1 MPGSSWHEDFFEK
14 LVEASKRAGDPRLA
28 TATLHRRKKIASYE
42 HPQLQWIECVF
53 DSNRVSGNAD
63 SQVLVVECA
72 LKRGTELDSAA
83 LKQEFANAGITGD
96 LQIDADVLFAQYRWG
111 FGRDAAFPVN
121 DRRRVDE
128 AAHWTIGVL
137 KLLFDHLDR
146 RREVIASSALVA
158 SSSDSPPD
166 FALAIEQYLEDILVS
181 QWESLAWAGCL
192 EYLGRQ
198 IPCGTLGRI
207 DILARDRNTGDF
219 VVIELKRD
227 QTDDEVIGQLSR
239 YMGWVVEHRAAQ
251 TGVAVRGIV
260 VVHELTPRLRA
271 AALAHSNLEIYT
283 YEVTV
288 ALSRVP
294 VRKQNA
300 EDC

>member
-1 MPGSSWHEDFFEK
+1 MPNSWQEDFFEK

-28 TATLHRRKKIASYE
+28 TATLHRRKKTASYE

-53 DSNRVSGNAD
+53 DSNRVSGNED

-72 LKRGTELDSAA
+72 PKRGTEIDSAA
-83 LKQEFANAGITGD
+83 LKREFANAGLTGD
-96 LQIDADVLFAQYRWG
+96 LQIDTDVLFAQYRWG
-111 FGRDAAFPVN
+111 YGRDAVFPV
-121 DRRRVDE
+121 DDQRRVDE

-146 RREVIASSALVA
+146 RREVIAPPTSIA
-158 SSSDSPPD
+158 SSPDSLPD

-181 QWESLAWAGCL
+181 QWESLAWAECL

-239 YMGWVVEHRAAQ
+239 YMGWVIEHRATQA
-251 TGVAVRGIV
+251 GVGVRGIV

-271 AALAHSNLEIYT
+271 AALAHKNLEIYK

-288 ALSRVP
+288 ALSP
-294 VRKQNA
+294 IQIRK
-300 EDC
+300 

>member
-1 MPGSSWHEDFFEK
+1 MPSSWQEDFFEK
-14 LVEASKRAGDPRLA
+14 LVEASKQAGDPRLA
-28 TATLHRRKKIASYE
+28 TATLHRRKKTASFE

-53 DSNRVSGNAD
+53 DSNRVSGNED

-72 LKRGTELDSAA
+72 PRRGTEIDSAV
-83 LKQEFANAGITGD
+83 LKREFANAGITGD

-111 FGRDAAFPVN
+111 YGRDEAFPVKEP
-121 DRRRVDE
+121 RRVEE
-128 AAHWTIGVL
+128 AAHWTIGFL

-146 RREVIASSALVA
+146 RREVIAPPPLVTSSA
-158 SSSDSPPD
+158 DSRPD

-227 QTDDEVIGQLSR
+227 QTDDEVVGQLSR
-239 YMGWVVEHRAAQ
+239 YMGWVIEHRATQA
-251 TGVAVRGIV
+251 GVGVRGIV
-260 VVHELTPRLRA
+260 VVHEMTPRLRA
-271 AALAHSNLEIYT
+271 AALAHKNLEIYK

-288 ALSRVP
+288 ALSP
-294 VRKQNA
+294 IQIRK
-300 EDC
+300 

>member
-1 MPGSSWHEDFFEK
+1 MAGNWQEDFFER

-28 TATLHRRKKIASYE
+28 TATLHRRKKTASYE
-42 HPQLQWIECVF
+42 HSQLQWIECVF
-53 DSNRVSGNAD
+53 DSNRVSGIAD
-63 SQVLVVECA
+63 SQVLVVECS
-72 LKRGTELDSAA
+72 LKRGTELDAAA
-83 LKQEFANAGITGD
+83 LQQEFSRAGMTGD
-96 LQIDADVLFAQYRWG
+96 LRIDAEVIFAQYRWG
-111 FGRDAAFPVN
+111 FGRDAEFPVN
-121 DRRRVDE
+121 DRRRVEE
-128 AAHWTIGVL
+128 ATHWTIGVL

-146 RREVIASSALVA
+146 RREVVA
-158 SSSDSPPD
+158 APAPTVSSDSPPD

-207 DILARDRNTGDF
+207 DILARDRITGDF

-251 TGVAVRGIV
+251 ASVGVRGIV
-260 VVHELTPRLRA
+260 VVHEMTPRLRA

-283 YEVTV
+283 YDVTV
-288 ALSRVP
+288 ALNP
-294 VRKQNA
+294 VTLRK
-300 EDC
+300 